1 MRTYN
6 WDDGTNYHALPIS
19 WFWSNIEF
27 VYLNPSQEKASV
39 NYTAIQYLFVWL
51 FYLIVAVPEFIFWIV
66 FLVEDQESCDSTIG
80 FYLFNLWASYFGLYG
95 SWILYSGTVIMPI
108 LQLERLKGEI
118 DLPMWTNAIVQL
130 VVMVL
135 SMLITGTIHILFVPA
150 LNQRYEDVEA

>member
-1 MRTYN
+1 VRTYN

-108 LQLERLKGEI
+108 LQLERLKG
-118 DLPMWTNAIVQL
+118 
-130 VVMVL
+130 
-135 SMLITGTIHILFVPA
+135 VPA
-150 LNQRYEDVEA
+150 SSASALTQDCVSDCMRPSAICSPGSLPLARTPLFWPRLVPV